1 MLDLQPIANR
11 LKEVLNHLKEQKV
24 AKYGQKTIAEWIGID
39 QTGVSKMLNNGTNG
53 EKLLHLAHI
62 MHQKHDVDLNWVF
75 AGNGEMFLTK
85 SLEKPFESNESRT
98 NPLTDEE
105 GYKKLEL
112 QIAQIR
118 RELISAQAEIAGNR
132 KYIDQLDA
140 YRESQLRNAKQDVM
154 DVESGLEALNEK
166 ISQRNNRAEQGI

>member
-1 MLDLQPIANR
+1 MDKSEITDRLVRLRDALDYSTAQMAEAMGVAGQSMRDIFRGAMPRAD
-11 LKEVLNHLKEQKV
+11 KV
-24 AKYGQKTIAEWIGID
+24 AQLA
-39 QTGVSKMLNNGTNG
+39 VTNPTVNLHW
-53 EKLLHLAHI
+53 LLT
-62 MHQKHDVDLNWVF
+62 
-75 AGNGEMFLTK
+75 GNGEMFIEESTGNTL
-85 SLEKPFESNESRT
+85 ESNESRT

>member
-1 MLDLQPIANR
+1 MEEKTFVQRLEKLIRQHGGNVNAFAAYIGKDRSDPVRKWSKGISKPDFDALVAIATRCDVTLDWLMR
-11 LKEVLNHLKEQKV
+11 GV
-24 AKYGQKTIAEWIGID
+24 AIAE
-39 QTGVSKMLNNGTNG
+39 
-53 EKLLHLAHI
+53 
-62 MHQKHDVDLNWVF
+62 
-75 AGNGEMFLTK
+75 

>member
-1 MLDLQPIANR
+1 MFLNRSTMNSTFEAR
-11 LKEVLNHLKEQKV
+11 LKELIDHYGDSTNSF
-24 AKYGQKTIAEWIGID
+24 AKRIGKRN
-39 QTGVSKMLNNGTNG
+39 TPVSNWLGGKKPSFEALEELYTHTRVNLHW
-53 EKLLHLAHI
+53 LLT
-62 MHQKHDVDLNWVF
+62 
-75 AGNGEMFLTK
+75 GNGEMFLTK
-85 SLEKPFESNESRT
+85 SLAFESNESRT

>member
-1 MLDLQPIANR
+1 
-11 LKEVLNHLKEQKV
+11 
-24 AKYGQKTIAEWIGID
+24 
-39 QTGVSKMLNNGTNG
+39 
-53 EKLLHLAHI
+53 
-62 MHQKHDVDLNWVF
+62 
-75 AGNGEMFLTK
+75 MFLGAVEE
-85 SLEKPFESNESRT
+85 SPEKPFESNESRT